1 MRGQPWKY
9 VFFAD
14 VESDLN
20 DPEHGDLLEQL
31 GHACNSF
38 RILGCYPT
46 GPQLDRMSI
55 AERRWRMENHL
66 CAIPW
71 KARIL
76 KPQGAY

>member
-55 AERRWRMENHL
+55 AEQSKNDDEG
-66 CAIPW
+66 I
-71 KARIL
+71 
-76 KPQGAY
+76 